1 VQRGAEGKLLV
12 PDIKLKVHSNSST
25 SLSSGWSSSAAGSR
39 KDVSLA
45 SSDTSDDEA
54 KLSKTAKRP
63 VSENRSWSYENFK
76 TYPIMPF
83 SPKEKRLEKRIVD
96 GREVEVE
103 VEVEQPLK
111 RLFLFPPSLR
121 QA

>member
-45 SSDTSDDEA
+45 SDTSDDES
-54 KLSKTAKRP
+54 KLSKAAKRP